1 MDHLGSH
8 LVFSRDKMPAA
19 AQLVSC
25 CKIGV
30 FRAVW
35 IFFSR
40 RITKKRDYYGQV
52 TDDME
57 NSFKLQFEVVVEKNP
72 RPIQTPQAYL
82 FTCVCMRLHIQSSR
96 KAYSRYHEF

>member
-1 MDHLGSH
+1 MIGGLCWTMDHLGSH

-52 TDDME
+52 TDDIE
-57 NSFKLQFEVVVEKNP
+57 YGK
-72 RPIQTPQAYL
+72 
-82 FTCVCMRLHIQSSR
+82 
-96 KAYSRYHEF
+96 